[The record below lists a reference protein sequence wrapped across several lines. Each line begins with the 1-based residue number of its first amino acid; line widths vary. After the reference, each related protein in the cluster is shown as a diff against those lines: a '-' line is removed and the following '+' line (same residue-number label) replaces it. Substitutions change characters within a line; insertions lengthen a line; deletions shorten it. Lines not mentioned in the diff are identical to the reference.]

1 MGFQR
6 EDQWPRR
13 GHWLGFP
20 APHPGLCP
28 PPPLP
33 SGPTGQTCL
42 LLLITIAASPPRA
55 RLAQERSLPSGALS
69 EDVTGL
75 TICLPN
81 RQGVGVGRGS
91 PQPELCPPG
100 AAAHLPL
107 QLLGCAVGRP
117 PGLCWGPS
125 WPPPAPL
132 GRGSPCAEG
141 RSGAAAWG
149 CLAPAHIPGRPAP
162 RSWAPQHLWVLRFR
176 GPTQDGTR
184 TEMDRYFRLGCERDR
199 GEQRHSEQV

>member
-1 MGFQR
+1 MILEGAAYTCWPGMGFQR

-91 PQPELCPPG
+91 PQPELCPPPG
-100 AAAHLPL
+100 RLPTFPCSCWAVLLAARRASAGVPPGPHLPL
-107 QLLGCAVGRP
+107 LAEEARVQREGQGQQRGGA
-117 PGLCWGPS
+117 
-125 WPPPAPL
+125 WPPPTFQVGQLP
-132 GRGSPCAEG
+132 GPGPPST
-141 RSGAAAWG
+141 SG
-149 CLAPAHIPGRPAP
+149 
-162 RSWAPQHLWVLRFR
+162 F
-176 GPTQDGTR
+176 
-184 TEMDRYFRLGCERDR
+184 
-199 GEQRHSEQV
+199 